1 MTTPTNGDPLEPR
14 RRRGGPVRL
23 TPDTVRKLE
32 FPRTPLG
39 RRGYCQVQVERFRS
53 RVVEEIARSDAEK
66 AELRE
71 EIDRLRGYFRQ
82 QAINSNGH
90 ANGSRRPHPAS
101 PGGDAPNVQAVNMLS
116 QAQQAADAH
125 IAQAQDYARRLVAD
139 ARARYDYILD
149 QAHQQAQQAAEAAA
163 RAYQARTEAQNGERE
178 HYYEQLEAKIA
189 YLRTFAH
196 ATQVQLRSTLEALS
210 HEVERLTDV
219 PTEVSTNVPAELAAG
234 QYVGQDLVVHSGR

>member
-1 MTTPTNGDPLEPR
+1 MTTPTTGDPLEPR

-23 TPDTVRKLE
+23 TPDTVRTLE

-39 RRGYCQVQVERFRS
+39 RRGYCQVQVERFRAC
-53 RVVEEIARSDAEK
+53 VVDEIARSDAEK

-71 EIDRLRGYFRQ
+71 EIDRLRDYFRQ

-90 ANGSRRPHPAS
+90 ANGSRPPHPES
-101 PGGDAPNVQAVNMLS
+101 PGGDAPSVQAVNMLS

-125 IAQAQDYARRLVAD
+125 IAQAQEYARRLVAD

-149 QAHQQAQQAAEAAA
+149 QAHQEAEEAAEAAA
-163 RAYQARTEAQNGERE
+163 RAYQARSDAHDGERE
-178 HYYEQLEAKIA
+178 HYYEQLEARIA

-210 HEVERLTDV
+210 HEVERLT
-219 PTEVSTNVPAELAAG
+219 EVPAEAPIEAPGSTAAG
-234 QYVGQDLVVHSGR
+234 YVGHDLVVHSGR